1 MNKYGICTSSSSKYT
16 ILDEIGNHFLDHA
29 IELVKAGK
37 KFVLVCDNIDW
48 EERVHDMR
56 SDHQNKSVHAVATT
70 LVFDRVKSD
79 YLPDNGSQQQLQNTD
94 LNRLVEMSGED
105 LECLRLRYRVF
116 IVRHLKE
123 HFKCFNK
130 IDKLLPEKTYCSH
143 REDMSKKSD
152 VITMPILMKDE
163 KKYSD
168 CVSILDTFEDWVH
181 KIYSAADRCTTTSI
195 TNDESSPSVA
205 DLIPEGSNARP
216 DQPAS
221 HIPPQAAE
229 NDPLLGVQ
237 IPCYGDQLTRVRL
250 AGAKD
255 LRAGCHSPRQRIDHI
270 YPYRIVDWHSK
281 RSFLKVSI

>member
-16 ILDEIGNHFLDHA
+16 ILDEIGNNFLDHA

-70 LVFDRVKSD
+70 LVFDRVKSN
-79 YLPDNGSQQQLQNTD
+79 YLPSQQQLQNTD
-94 LNRLVEMSGED
+94 LNCLVEMSGED
-105 LECLRLRYRVF
+105 
-116 IVRHLKE
+116 
-123 HFKCFNK
+123 
-130 IDKLLPEKTYCSH
+130 
-143 REDMSKKSD
+143 
-152 VITMPILMKDE
+152 
-163 KKYSD
+163 
-168 CVSILDTFEDWVH
+168 ILDTFEDWVH

-205 DLIPEGSNARP
+205 NPIPEGSNARP

-221 HIPPQAAE
+221 HIPPQAE